1 MFHLKPHGV
10 MALAALAYMLGYGSA
25 EARPISYVGGTMLM
39 LENDSS
45 RNAADVSYTFIR
57 DFSAGVLTEY
67 WREND
72 WWFGGV
78 QGNYLINR
86 WNLPNAQANIYLNGG
101 AGVAHSDAGAF
112 DNKNEPAGFI
122 GFMADA
128 EDRRFYVSYK
138 NRYTNAGEIDRFFE
152 QSGRIGV
159 APYVGDYGDVH
170 TWLMLQVDHRPWSE
184 EHVEATPLVRMF
196 WRDYLVEA
204 GYSNQNKF
212 LFNLTV
218 TY

>member
-1 MFHLKPHGV
+1 MFHLTCRTAMAFALVCALGV
-10 MALAALAYMLGYGSA
+10 GSA

-45 RNAADVSYTFIR
+45 RRAADLSYTFSR
-57 DFSAGVLTEY
+57 DMSAGVLSEY
-67 WREND
+67 WREDD
-72 WWFGGV
+72 WWFNGV
-78 QGNYLINR
+78 QGNYLLNR
-86 WNLPNAQANIYLNGG
+86 WNMPNAQANMYVVGG
-101 AGVAHSDAGAF
+101 AGVAHSNAGAF

-138 NRYTNAGEIDRFFE
+138 NRYTNAGEIADFFD
-152 QSGRIGV
+152 QSARVGV
-159 APYVGDYGDVH
+159 APYIGDYGDIH
-170 TWLMLQVDHRPWSE
+170 TWLMFQVDHRPWSQDQY
-184 EHVEATPLVRMF
+184 VATPLVRFF
-196 WRDYLVEA
+196 WRDYLAEV
-204 GYSNQNKF
+204 GWGDDDQF